1 MSFLTEFA
9 LQTSQDQTRESIK
22 ELILKLLTKC
32 LFSSLLICTGLFFSG
47 CSKTGR
53 TASRTVYQQNRI
65 VIWTSCREFAQYIE
79 LFNSQHKDNCAILV
93 YKENPALSLPPAK
106 DENPPDI
113 IVGSWLRTD
122 TPQKNFKSLEYLFD
136 TKKLTSDIFYPQLL
150 ESGKRKD
157 EHYLLPVSFNL
168 PAIIFAADNKEL
180 IPDSYVLSLKQIRET
195 ASAFNTKNKK
205 DIYTRI
211 GFTPLGN
218 NDFLYLV
225 AKMKGTNFRGEKG
238 DIVFNNQGLLDAVNF
253 LNEWVNGDNTSAQM
267 EEDFTFKYL
276 FMPYYRQVSSGRT
289 LFAYTTSDKLF
300 KTLNEQDLEIDYR
313 WLVEDKKIFIEDSDT
328 MMGIYKKAQN
338 QVGATEFIAW
348 FFQSENQRKIL
359 DSKEKMNLE
368 TDLFGIAGG
377 FSSLRDVT
385 EHILPVYYNQLL
397 TNLPPD
403 EMLTVP
409 QQLPARWE
417 SYRTLV
423 VEPYIKD
430 SITTSKESPAP
441 VFQDYEKEWRKKV
454 FD

>member
-1 MSFLTEFA
+1 M
-9 LQTSQDQTRESIK
+9 
-22 ELILKLLTKC
+22 KLFTKC
-32 LFSSLLICTGLFFSG
+32 FLSSLLICASLWLFA
-47 CSKTGR
+47 CSKSGR
-53 TASRTVYQQNRI
+53 QAPRTVYQQDRI

-79 LFNSQHKDNCAILV
+79 LFNRQHKDNCAILV
-93 YKENPALSLPPAK
+93 YKDNPALSLPPAK

-122 TPQKNFKSLEYLFD
+122 LPQKSFKSLDYLFD

-150 ESGKRKD
+150 DSGKYKD
-157 EHYLLPVSFNL
+157 KHFLLPVSFNL
-168 PAIIFAADNKEL
+168 PAIIFASENKEL
-180 IPDSYVLSLKQIRET
+180 IPDSYVLSLEQIRET
-195 ASAFNTKNKK
+195 ATAFNTKNKK
-205 DIYTRI
+205 DIYTKI

-225 AKMKGTNFRGEKG
+225 AKMKGSAFREEKG
-238 DIVFNNQGLLDAVNF
+238 DIVFKNQGLLNAVSF
-253 LNEWVNGDNTSAQM
+253 LSSWVNKDNSSAQE

-300 KTLNEQDLEIDYR
+300 KILNEQDLEIDYR
-313 WLVEDKKIFIEDSDT
+313 WLVEDKRIFIEDSNT
-328 MMGIYKKAQN
+328 MMGIYKKARN
-338 QVGATEFIAW
+338 QVGATEFISW
-348 FFQSENQRKIL
+348 FFQSENQRQIL
-359 DSKEKMNLE
+359 DAKDKMHLE
-368 TDLFGIAGG
+368 TDMFGIADG

-409 QQLPARWE
+409 QMLPARWE

-423 VEPYIKD
+423 VEPFIKD
-430 SITTSKESPAP
+430 SITTPSEESAP
-441 VFQDYEKEWRKKV
+441 NFQNYEKEWRKKV

>member
-1 MSFLTEFA
+1 MLCN
-9 LQTSQDQTRESIK
+9 K
-22 ELILKLLTKC
+22 LKPVKIV
-32 LFSSLLICTGLFFSG
+32 FSSLIICASLFLGS
-47 CSKTGR
+47 CSKTGSR
-53 TASRTVYQQNRI
+53 QNSRTVYQQDRI

-79 LFNSQHKDNCAILV
+79 LFNRQHKDNCAILV

-122 TPQKNFKSLEYLFD
+122 APQKSFKSLDYLFD

-150 ESGKRKD
+150 EAGKRKKVQ
-157 EHYLLPVSFNL
+157 YLLPVSFNL
-168 PAIIFAADNKEL
+168 PAVIFSTENKEL
-180 IPDSYVLSLKQIRET
+180 IPESYVLSLEQIRST

-205 DIYTRI
+205 DAYTKI

-218 NDFLYLV
+218 TDFLYLT
-225 AKMKGTNFRGEKG
+225 AKIKGADFREEKG
-238 DIVFNNQGLLDAVNF
+238 EITWNGQAMLNAISF
-253 LNEWVNGDNTSAQM
+253 LKDWVNTENTSAQA

-289 LFAYTTSDKLF
+289 LYAYTTSDNLF
-300 KTLNEQDLEIDYR
+300 KILKEQELSVDYR
-313 WLVEDKKIFIEDSDT
+313 WVVENNSIFIEDSCT
-328 MMGIYKKAQN
+328 LMGIYEDAAN
-338 QVGATEFIAW
+338 QVGATEFISW

-359 DSKEKMNLE
+359 ESKELLNLE
-368 TDLFGIAGG
+368 TDMFGIAGG

-385 EHILPVYYNQLL
+385 EHILPVFYTQLL
-397 TNLPPD
+397 TNLPPAQ
-403 EMLTVP
+403 MLTVP
-409 QQLPARWE
+409 NQLPARWE

-430 SITTSKESPAP
+430 SVTLEEGQPQP
-441 VFQDYEKEWRKKV
+441 DHHDYEKEWRKKV

>member
-1 MSFLTEFA
+1 MLCN
-9 LQTSQDQTRESIK
+9 K
-22 ELILKLLTKC
+22 LKPVKIV
-32 LFSSLLICTGLFFSG
+32 FSSLIICASLFLGS
-47 CSKTGR
+47 CSKNGSR
-53 TASRTVYQQNRI
+53 QNSRTVYQQDRI

-79 LFNSQHKDNCAILV
+79 LFNRQHKDNCAILV

-122 TPQKNFKSLEYLFD
+122 APQKSFKSLDYLFD

-150 ESGKRKD
+150 EAGKRKKVQ
-157 EHYLLPVSFNL
+157 YLLPVSFNL
-168 PAIIFAADNKEL
+168 PAVIFSTENKEL
-180 IPDSYVLSLKQIRET
+180 IPESYVLSLEQIRST

-205 DIYTRI
+205 DAYTKI

-218 NDFLYLV
+218 TDFLYLT
-225 AKMKGTNFRGEKG
+225 AKIKGADFREEKG
-238 DIVFNNQGLLDAVNF
+238 EITWNGQAMLNAISF
-253 LNEWVNGDNTSAQM
+253 LKDWVNTENTSAQA

-289 LFAYTTSDKLF
+289 LYAYTTSDNLF
-300 KTLNEQDLEIDYR
+300 KILKEQELSVDYR
-313 WLVEDKKIFIEDSDT
+313 WVVENNSIFIEDSCT
-328 MMGIYKKAQN
+328 LMGIYEDAAN
-338 QVGATEFIAW
+338 QVGATEFISW

-359 DSKEKMNLE
+359 ESKELLNLE
-368 TDLFGIAGG
+368 TDMFGIAGG

-385 EHILPVYYNQLL
+385 EHILPVFYTQLL
-397 TNLPPD
+397 TNLPPAQ
-403 EMLTVP
+403 MLTVP
-409 QQLPARWE
+409 NQLPARWE

-430 SITTSKESPAP
+430 SVTLEEGQPQP
-441 VFQDYEKEWRKKV
+441 DHHDYEKEWRKKV

>member
-1 MSFLTEFA
+1 MKLNKHSFSALTA
-9 LQTSQDQTRESIK
+9 LVF
-22 ELILKLLTKC
+22 C
-32 LFSSLLICTGLFFSG
+32 AGFLFTA
-47 CSKTGR
+47 CSKG
-53 TASRTVYQQNRI
+53 SRQNSRIVYQQDRI

-79 LFNSQHKDNCAILV
+79 LFNRQHKDNCAILV
-93 YKENPALSLPPAK
+93 YKDNPALSLPPAK

-122 TPQKNFKSLEYLFD
+122 SPQKNFKSLEYLFD
-136 TKKLTSDIFYPQLL
+136 VKKLTSDIFYPQLL

-157 EHYLLPVSFNL
+157 IQYLLPVSFNL
-168 PAIIFAADNKEL
+168 PAIIFSSDNKEL
-180 IPDSYVLSLKQIRET
+180 IPDSYVLSLEQVRET
-195 ASAFNTKNKK
+195 ASAFNAKNKK
-205 DIYTRI
+205 EVYTKI

-225 AKMKGTNFRGEKG
+225 AKMKGADFREEKG
-238 DIVFNNQGLLDAVNF
+238 ELVNQQQGLQNAVSF
-253 LNEWVNGDNTSAQM
+253 LNEWVNGDNTSAQI

-289 LFAYTTSDKLF
+289 LFAYTSSDNLF
-300 KTLNEQDLEIDYR
+300 KTLNEQELHIDYR
-313 WLVEDKKIFIEDSDT
+313 WLVEDKKIFIEDSNM
-328 MMGIYKKAQN
+328 MMGIYKKARN
-338 QVGATEFIAW
+338 QVGATEFISW

-359 DSKEKMNLE
+359 ETKEKMNLE
-368 TDLFGIAGG
+368 TDMFGIAGG
-377 FSSLRDVT
+377 FSALRDVT

-409 QQLPARWE
+409 QMLPARWE

-430 SITTSKESPAP
+430 SITASSEEAAP
-441 VFQDYEKEWRKKV
+441 VFQDYVKEWRKKV

>member
-1 MSFLTEFA
+1 MLCN
-9 LQTSQDQTRESIK
+9 K
-22 ELILKLLTKC
+22 LKPVKIV
-32 LFSSLLICTGLFFSG
+32 FSSLIICASLFLGS
-47 CSKTGR
+47 CSKSGSR
-53 TASRTVYQQNRI
+53 QNSRTVYQQDRI

-79 LFNSQHKDNCAILV
+79 LFNRQHKDNCAILV

-122 TPQKNFKSLEYLFD
+122 APQKSFKSLDYLFD

-150 ESGKRKD
+150 EAGKRKKVQ
-157 EHYLLPVSFNL
+157 YLLPVSFNL
-168 PAIIFAADNKEL
+168 PAVIFSTENKEL
-180 IPDSYVLSLKQIRET
+180 IPESYVLSLEQIRST

-205 DIYTRI
+205 DAYTKI

-218 NDFLYLV
+218 TDFLYLT
-225 AKMKGTNFRGEKG
+225 AKIKGADFREEKG
-238 DIVFNNQGLLDAVNF
+238 EITWNGQAMLNAISF
-253 LNEWVNGDNTSAQM
+253 LKDWVNTENTSAQA

-289 LFAYTTSDKLF
+289 LYAYTTSDNLF
-300 KTLNEQDLEIDYR
+300 KILKEQELSVDYR
-313 WLVEDKKIFIEDSDT
+313 WVVENNSIFIEDSCT
-328 MMGIYKKAQN
+328 LMGIYEDAAN
-338 QVGATEFIAW
+338 QVGATEFISW

-359 DSKEKMNLE
+359 ESKELLNLE
-368 TDLFGIAGG
+368 TDMFGIAGG

-385 EHILPVYYNQLL
+385 EHILPVFYTQLL
-397 TNLPPD
+397 TNLPPAQ
-403 EMLTVP
+403 MLTVP
-409 QQLPARWE
+409 NQLPARWE

-430 SITTSKESPAP
+430 SVTLEEGQPQP
-441 VFQDYEKEWRKKV
+441 DHHDYEKEWRKKV

>member
-1 MSFLTEFA
+1 MLCN
-9 LQTSQDQTRESIK
+9 K
-22 ELILKLLTKC
+22 LKPVKIV
-32 LFSSLLICTGLFFSG
+32 FSSLIICASLFLGS
-47 CSKTGR
+47 CSKTGSR
-53 TASRTVYQQNRI
+53 QNSRTVYQQDRI

-79 LFNSQHKDNCAILV
+79 LFNRQHKDNCAILV

-122 TPQKNFKSLEYLFD
+122 TPQKSFKSLDYLFD

-150 ESGKRKD
+150 EAGKRKKVQ
-157 EHYLLPVSFNL
+157 YLLPVSFNL
-168 PAIIFAADNKEL
+168 PAVIFSTENKEL
-180 IPDSYVLSLKQIRET
+180 IPESYVLSLEQVRST

-205 DIYTRI
+205 DAYTKI

-218 NDFLYLV
+218 TDFLYLT
-225 AKMKGTNFRGEKG
+225 AKIKGADFREEKG
-238 DIVFNNQGLLDAVNF
+238 EITWNGQAMLNAISF
-253 LNEWVNGDNTSAQM
+253 LKDWVNTENTSAQA

-289 LFAYTTSDKLF
+289 LYAYTTSDNLF
-300 KTLNEQDLEIDYR
+300 KILKEQELSVDYR
-313 WLVEDKKIFIEDSDT
+313 WVVENNSIFIEDSCT
-328 MMGIYKKAQN
+328 LMGIYEDAAN
-338 QVGATEFIAW
+338 QVGATEFISW

-359 DSKEKMNLE
+359 ESKELLNLE
-368 TDLFGIAGG
+368 TDMFGIAGG

-385 EHILPVYYNQLL
+385 EHILPVFYTQLL
-397 TNLPPD
+397 TNLPPAQ
-403 EMLTVP
+403 MLTVP
-409 QQLPARWE
+409 NQLPARWE

-430 SITTSKESPAP
+430 SVTLEEGQPQP
-441 VFQDYEKEWRKKV
+441 DHHDYEKEWRKKV

>member
-1 MSFLTEFA
+1 MKYF
-9 LQTSQDQTRESIK
+9 
-22 ELILKLLTKC
+22 KLLI
-32 LFSSLLICTGLFFSG
+32 SSLIFCTTLTFAG
-47 CSKTGR
+47 CSKSGHQTK
-53 TASRTVYQQNRI
+53 ATVYQQERI

-106 DENPPDI
+106 DENPPDL
-113 IVGSWLRTD
+113 IVASWLPTD
-122 TPQKNFKSLEYLFD
+122 APQKNFKSLEYLFD

-150 ESGKRKD
+150 ESGKKKD
-157 EHYLLPVSFNL
+157 DHYLLPVSFNL
-168 PAIIFAADNKEL
+168 PAIIFSAENKEL
-180 IPDSYVLSLKQIRET
+180 VPDSYVLSLEQIRQT
-195 ASAFNTKNKK
+195 AAAYNTKNKK
-205 DIYTRI
+205 EVYTRI

-218 NDFLYLV
+218 SDFLYLV
-225 AKMKGTNFRGEKG
+225 AKMKGAAFREEKG
-238 DIVFNNQGLLDAVNF
+238 EITYSSSSLFDAVHF
-253 LNEWVNGDNTSAQM
+253 LNEWVNVDNTSAQI

-300 KTLNEQDLEIDYR
+300 KLLNEQDLQIDYR
-313 WLVEDKKIFIEDSDT
+313 WLVEDKHIFIEDSNT
-328 MMGIYKKAQN
+328 MMGIYKKARN
-338 QVGATEFIAW
+338 QVGATEFITW

-359 DSKEKMNLE
+359 EAKENMNLE

-430 SITTSKESPAP
+430 SITTPADEAAP
-441 VFQDYEKEWRKKV
+441 LFSNYEKEWRKKV